1 MAGVILLSLW
11 LRDDFIEKAS
21 AEEPNGLTLCTAPF
35 CGPGQVLRL
44 HDMPAS
50 SIALS
55 WKYPFPR
62 LFQCPS
68 TEKDASQ
75 VGNECQQ
82 SILRPAGSPL
92 EIFSWSWIIY
102 SAFDVWLRKPRGAG
116 AALTFEILI
125 GTIISFIPE
134 SITYYNYTMY
144 MCSVCVYMWW
154 YVYILINMHVHAS
167 QWLLYTIAC
176 KIYMIHRSANP
187 YRLQFSNCLFPALL
201 RWYMRSTGNLQH
213 WLLLL
218 VMGR

>member
-1 MAGVILLSLW
+1 MPGLPNTSRDPVDVRGRQELLDEVDPFMAGVILLSLW

-44 HDMPAS
+44 HDMPAR

-134 SITYYNYTMY
+134 NIT
-144 MCSVCVYMWW
+144 
-154 YVYILINMHVHAS
+154 
-167 QWLLYTIAC
+167 
-176 KIYMIHRSANP
+176 
-187 YRLQFSNCLFPALL
+187 
-201 RWYMRSTGNLQH
+201 
-213 WLLLL
+213 
-218 VMGR
+218 